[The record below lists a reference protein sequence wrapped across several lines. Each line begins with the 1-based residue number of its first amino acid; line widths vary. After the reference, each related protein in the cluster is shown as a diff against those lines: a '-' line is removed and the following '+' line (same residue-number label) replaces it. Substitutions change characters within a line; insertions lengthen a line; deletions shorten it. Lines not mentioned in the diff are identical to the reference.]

1 MSSAP
6 WQPRA
11 LKKRGAEFAVE
22 GDAPPEN
29 KEIKPEPAESKPS
42 TSGASSSSWNGAAD
56 LDDLEGENDKEKA
69 AAKAEEPPEKKA
81 KTEDPNRDEVA
92 DGAPRLAQ
100 HIQSASKFNK
110 VAAMAYA
117 LLESNRVTRSNAGAF
132 FAVLEGAMANPLQLR
147 DKTYRVAYRKLFQA
161 AIHRSH
167 LFPDD
172 CQPMLKLWEVQVLSQ
187 VDLHTDDTFQFNRAA
202 KTVREALHGLPCVYK
217 ALEPDGVTH
226 LPEGD
231 RQMWAMALFDC
242 VQAAM
247 HHHKYGWAKTTCD
260 LLVKTIVERRQNFP
274 EEMQEEMQVW
284 NATCKGQKVVRQQ
297 EHMVQKGREVNSFE
311 RKEAEWRNADI
322 KSTKGGDG
330 ANVGGG
336 LDGWC
341 AKQSLN

>member
-1 MSSAP
+1 MSVLDAP
-6 WQPRA
+6 LLRLFDFFVLGEPIWDSLTGVSSDFAQRRGAGLVVIDVP
-11 LKKRGAEFAVE
+11 KRDGGAEFAVE

-147 DKTYRVAYRKLFQA
+147 DKTYRVAYRK
-161 AIHRSH
+161 
-167 LFPDD
+167 
-172 CQPMLKLWEVQVLSQ
+172 
-187 VDLHTDDTFQFNRAA
+187 
-202 KTVREALHGLPCVYK
+202 
-217 ALEPDGVTH
+217 
-226 LPEGD
+226 
-231 RQMWAMALFDC
+231 
-242 VQAAM
+242 
-247 HHHKYGWAKTTCD
+247 
-260 LLVKTIVERRQNFP
+260 
-274 EEMQEEMQVW
+274 
-284 NATCKGQKVVRQQ
+284 
-297 EHMVQKGREVNSFE
+297 
-311 RKEAEWRNADI
+311 
-322 KSTKGGDG
+322 
-330 ANVGGG
+330 
-336 LDGWC
+336 
-341 AKQSLN
+341 